1 LREVK
6 EILDALYSAVV
17 LGDVRKARKIA
28 EQALDRG
35 VSGDLALE
43 AMTTAMRVVDE
54 KYERKEYFVVD
65 VAAAASAMR
74 EAFKVFEPR
83 LQVKPIEFEGKIV
96 IGSLKGNI
104 QSLGKD
110 IVAATLRA
118 AGFQVVDL
126 GADVSPDAFVDAAVR
141 EEARIIAISVTV
153 DETVPFLRDV
163 VNGLRQR
170 KLSGKIKVVIGG
182 PAVSE
187 QTLKEHG
194 IDAYAKD
201 AWDCVKKV
209 RDLLGSLKDL

>member
-1 LREVK
+1 MHEVK
-6 EILDALYSAVV
+6 EILDALYNAVV
-17 LGDVRKARKIA
+17 LGDARKARKIA

-35 VSGDLALE
+35 VSADLALQT
-43 AMTTAMRVVDE
+43 MTTAMRVVDE
-54 KYERKEYFVVD
+54 KYEKKEYFIVD

-74 EAFKVFEPR
+74 EAFKVFEPH
-83 LQVKPIEFEGKIV
+83 LQFKPVGVEGKVV

-126 GADVSPDAFVDAAVR
+126 GADVPPDVFVDAAVR
-141 EEARIIAISVTV
+141 EEAQIIAVSVTV

-163 VNGLRQR
+163 VDCLRQR
-170 KLSGKIKVVIGG
+170 KLSGKIKIVIGG
-182 PAVSE
+182 RAVSE
-187 QTLKEHG
+187 QTLKEYG

-209 RDLLGSLKDL
+209 RDLLGFLNNL